1 MYNFVKIFSYNLIQ
15 QQNINETTKIATNV
29 VENTTELVIIG
40 TTIIVLLLAITLIFL
55 FLFIQKKKQKHL
67 LDKKESKQK
76 YAKELALSQNEIR
89 EKALENISWEIH
101 DNVGQLLSVSKL
113 QLNRLE
119 TKVSKENKAALH
131 EVTTL
136 VSKSLQD
143 LRALSKSLNP
153 VSIQKTGLI
162 AALQLDVDRYNRL
175 NFIKANLK
183 VINEPFRL
191 PKEKETI
198 LFRIVQEFIHNSV
211 KHSKASELHVTLSFQ
226 DNDIEII
233 VKDNGIGF
241 EIENES
247 TKRGIGLLNMKGR
260 AELIKAEFKLTSKS
274 NKGTTGYIKCSK
286 DKIEL

>member
-1 MYNFVKIFSYNLIQ
+1 MIQ
-15 QQNINETTKIATNV
+15 QKNINETTKIATNV

-67 LDKKESKQK
+67 LDKKEAKLK
-76 YAKELALSQNEIR
+76 YAQELALSQNEIR

-119 TKVSKENKAALH
+119 TKVSKENKAALL

-153 VSIQKTGLI
+153 ASIQKTGLI
-162 AALQLDVDRYNRL
+162 AALQLEIDRYNRL

-198 LFRIVQEFIHNSV
+198 LFRIVQEFIHNSI
-211 KHSKASELHVTLSFQ
+211 KHSKASELHVTVSFH
-226 DNDIEII
+226 DNDIEIT
-233 VKDNGIGF
+233 VKDNGVGF

-260 AELIKAEFKLTSKS
+260 AELIKAEFKLTSKL